1 MTTTAIDLQK
11 DVFRQRVIAAAI
23 LSLVA
28 HIILFFFL
36 SGARLDFGKPIVNP
50 TEPQRFHLERA
61 RIDPHALEQQQ
72 PLQRDV
78 ELRPEKISAFNT
90 PLQQPFIAP
99 PSFTADIPV
108 SPSAQ
113 PSEISARAISSLPL
127 ENEGNIA
134 QLSQALAH
142 EASTAATHQAL
153 QQGPI
158 NISAGIGKGVSG
170 YPKFEEVSSLVR
182 LKPPT
187 TLDRPA
193 FRPILLRLSN
203 DVLFEFDSSRI
214 QNAALATLQ
223 RVADFLKNVTNAK
236 ITVEGHCDTF
246 GDEGYNQQLSEQRA
260 RSVADWLAHQSGLQR
275 QTFFVHGYGKLRPLV
290 NPYGTP
296 NEQKLNRRV
305 EIRIEAER

>member
-1 MTTTAIDLQK
+1 MIATATDLEK
-11 DVFRQRVIAAAI
+11 DVFRQRVIAAAVFSFI
-23 LSLVA
+23 A
-28 HIILFFFL
+28 HIVLFFFL
-36 SGARLDFGKPIVNP
+36 SGARLDFGKPIINP

-61 RIDPHALEQQQ
+61 RIDPNALEQP

-78 ELRPEKISAFNT
+78 ELQPEKISAFNT

-99 PSFTADIPV
+99 PAFNADMPTF
-108 SPSAQ
+108 PSAQ

-127 ENEGNIA
+127 ETEGNTA

-158 NISAGIGKGVSG
+158 NINAGVNGDASG
-170 YPKFEEVSSLVR
+170 YPKFEEVSSLIR

-187 TLDRPA
+187 TLERPS

-203 DVLFEFDSSRI
+203 DVLFDFDSTRI
-214 QNAALATLQ
+214 QPPALPTLQ
-223 RVADFLKNVTNAK
+223 RVADFLKGVTNAK

-260 RSVADWLAHQSGLQR
+260 RSVADWLAQQSGLQR
-275 QTFFVHGYGKLRPLV
+275 KTFFVRGYGKMRPLV
-290 NPYGTP
+290 SPYGTP
-296 NEQKLNRRV
+296 QEQKINRRV